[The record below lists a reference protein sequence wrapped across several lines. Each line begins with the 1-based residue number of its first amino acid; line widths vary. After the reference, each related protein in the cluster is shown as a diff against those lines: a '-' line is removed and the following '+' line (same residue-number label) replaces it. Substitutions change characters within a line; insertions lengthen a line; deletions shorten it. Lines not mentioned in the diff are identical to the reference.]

1 MSNQIKI
8 NTSSLNRDAG
18 QVDAYIRKIRTEMGR
33 MKSNVE
39 AMDKM
44 WDGPGS
50 EAFKKA
56 FQDDMKDLETIIKNL
71 EQVHTYEVNAKKKY
85 ESCESKVHELVS
97 GIRI

>member
-1 MSNQIKI
+1 MGDYIKI

-18 QVDAYIRKIRTEMGR
+18 RIQNYINKIKSEMNK
-33 MKSNVE
+33 MKSSVSE
-39 AMDKM
+39 MDRM

-56 FQDDMKDLETIIKNL
+56 FQDDVKDMETILKNL
-71 EQVHTYEVNAKKKY
+71 EEVYKYEVNAKKEY
-85 ESCESKVHELVS
+85 ESCESKVHELVA

>member
-33 MKSNVE
+33 MKSSVE

-71 EQVHTYEVNAKKKY
+71 EQVHTYEVN
-85 ESCESKVHELVS
+85 LVKP
-97 GIRI
+97 GT